1 MSTMNISLPDALKDF
16 VDDRV
21 QKDGFSTSSEYVR
34 ELIRADQVRQA
45 ERHLVALLRSGLES
59 GAGIPVTKAYWAR
72 KRKALVRRR
81 A

>member
-21 QKDGFSTSSEYVR
+21 QKDGYSTSSEYVR

-45 ERHLVALLRSGLES
+45 ERQLVALLRAGLES
-59 GAGIPVTKAYWAR
+59 GDGIPVDKSYWAR
-72 KRKALVRRR
+72 KRKALGRRQ

>member
-1 MSTMNISLPDALKDF
+1 MGTMNVSLPDALKDF

-21 QKDGFSTSSEYVR
+21 QKDGYSTSSEYVR

-45 ERHLVALLRSGLES
+45 ERELLALLRAGLES
-59 GAGIPVTKAYWAR
+59 GEAIPVTRSYWAS
-72 KRKALVRRR
+72 KRKALGRSR